1 MHQFISAAC
10 IQFVVFMVFFCCL
23 LAQVLLYK
31 RRPSDTY
38 MRPSEIEDVTPLRCV
53 GWLVGIPK
61 VDMRNLF
68 GVAFAF
74 LWGIA

>member
-1 MHQFISAAC
+1 
-10 IQFVVFMVFFCCL
+10 MVFFCCL
-23 LAQVLLYK
+23 LLYK

-38 MRPSEIEDVTPLRCV
+38 MCPSEIEDVTPLR
-53 GWLVGIPK
+53 WLFGIPN

-68 GVAFAF
+68 GVAFSF